1 MTPACG
7 WSAWWVRVVLLG
19 SAFAVADALAAL
31 TSGPGSGVAGVWIP
45 GGVGLAGLLLGGMSL
60 WPGLVVGGIMA
71 APAYGPL
78 SAASVPVVVANM
90 LAVLLAAWA
99 IQRLGTDMR
108 LGRLGDV
115 ARFGL
120 GCLVGAIPM
129 GLVGVLTLL
138 SLGGTEEGPVGS
150 VIALWLLS
158 TVTGFLVVGAA
169 ITVLARRWRD
179 RPPVSR
185 AMESLAGLCITAVL
199 AAAVFIEEWG
209 GLMLVLLLVTA
220 LVAGRGGPRAAA
232 LASLIVFGFAA
243 ASVLGGDGP
252 FGGTD
257 LLSRSLTYQ
266 TAVVILAIGLQAIGA
281 IGSGES
287 GAVPSAPS
295 RALVVG
301 LLLGGGLALGLS
313 EAIVTPEVILLA
325 PKAQVTLVGMLM
337 ALVVVVGALAGTG
350 LRGHVAGARRAG
362 AAWWACAAI
371 AGVALFGAEELFLM
385 SLAYTDVTRAI
396 VVASLAP
403 VMLLFVA
410 IARRQMRVSW
420 AVVVGLVVVLLGF
433 YAVTPGDGWFSG
445 ITAMG
450 LWLGIGSSACTAV
463 LLLALAACRHRAG
476 PGPTVAVAFVAAA
489 MSAAVLCAVLG
500 VLPGPALWGSEQAV
514 GGILYVGVIGP
525 LVPVLLATWAV
536 PVLGATR
543 VAVFEV
549 LAPAIAVVAALA
561 WGEAAIGGGQA
572 AGIVLLLT
580 GVALGVRM
588 HSPAH

>member
-7 WSAWWVRVVLLG
+7 WPAWWVRVVLLG

-295 RALVVG
+295 RTLVVG

-362 AAWWACAAI
+362 AAWWACAVI

-433 YAVTPGDGWFSG
+433 FAVTPGDGWFSG

-476 PGPTVAVAFVAAA
+476 PGATVAVAFVAAA
-489 MSAAVLCAVLG
+489 VSAAVLCAVLG

-514 GGILYVGVIGP
+514 GGILYVGVIGT

-561 WGEAAIGGGQA
+561 WGEAAIGGWQA

>member
-169 ITVLARRWRD
+169 ITVLARRWGD

-209 GLMLVLLLVTA
+209 GLMLVLLLVM
-220 LVAGRGGPRAAA
+220 P
-232 LASLIVFGFAA
+232 
-243 ASVLGGDGP
+243 SV
-252 FGGTD
+252 
-257 LLSRSLTYQ
+257 
-266 TAVVILAIGLQAIGA
+266 
-281 IGSGES
+281 
-287 GAVPSAPS
+287 
-295 RALVVG
+295 
-301 LLLGGGLALGLS
+301 
-313 EAIVTPEVILLA
+313 
-325 PKAQVTLVGMLM
+325 
-337 ALVVVVGALAGTG
+337 
-350 LRGHVAGARRAG
+350 
-362 AAWWACAAI
+362 
-371 AGVALFGAEELFLM
+371 
-385 SLAYTDVTRAI
+385 
-396 VVASLAP
+396 
-403 VMLLFVA
+403 
-410 IARRQMRVSW
+410 
-420 AVVVGLVVVLLGF
+420 
-433 YAVTPGDGWFSG
+433 
-445 ITAMG
+445 
-450 LWLGIGSSACTAV
+450 
-463 LLLALAACRHRAG
+463 
-476 PGPTVAVAFVAAA
+476 
-489 MSAAVLCAVLG
+489 
-500 VLPGPALWGSEQAV
+500 
-514 GGILYVGVIGP
+514 
-525 LVPVLLATWAV
+525 
-536 PVLGATR
+536 
-543 VAVFEV
+543 
-549 LAPAIAVVAALA
+549 
-561 WGEAAIGGGQA
+561 
-572 AGIVLLLT
+572 
-580 GVALGVRM
+580 
-588 HSPAH
+588 